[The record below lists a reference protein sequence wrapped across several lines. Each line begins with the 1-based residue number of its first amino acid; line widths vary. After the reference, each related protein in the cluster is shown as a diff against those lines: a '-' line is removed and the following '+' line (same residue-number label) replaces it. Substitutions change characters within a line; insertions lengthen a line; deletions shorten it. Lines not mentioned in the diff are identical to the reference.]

1 MSTQYFNFN
10 HEADLTPVEVNDVT
24 GEVTL
29 TLEDQTQTF
38 NDKQEFAEFY
48 ATARNVL
55 PENLKNWVL
64 TEDQNQFAFVL
75 RSGTAGLDVDKTA
88 KLVEAYRAA
97 GMTPQEIGAA
107 IASQVA
113 QSNTDAEPSQD
124 ALSFDTVDEVVD
136 AVKGT
141 VNGMSLT
148 DKRLAKRALRSVG
161 LTNEDTSSVDD
172 EELVNAFTTEN
183 FRDLYET
190 LADEDEMEDLLNEA
204 EETEYFDADEYS
216 FDNELAYV
224 YDDLD
229 IDEEDDPEYST
240 SVAVVAVISK
250 AVSEGRDILENLY
263 PVPAEIGLDLE
274 LGHSLQ
280 TLEES
285 NANETSFKKAQF
297 QAKLAHRQKFA
308 TVVKPV
314 YEYNGEYS
322 VDEYS
327 GDYDANAVMGAEPDF
342 GDVIYVV
349 AGRYYLVSFE

>member
-97 GMTPQEIGAA
+97 GMTPEEIGIA
-107 IASQVA
+107 IASQAA
-113 QSNTDAEPSQD
+113 QANTDAEPSQNAFAVND
-124 ALSFDTVDEVVD
+124 DVLEAVEETVS
-136 AVKGT
+136 
-141 VNGMSLT
+141 GMSLT
-148 DKRLAKRALRSVG
+148 EKRLAKRALRSVG
-161 LTNEDTSSVDD
+161 LTNEDTSSVED
-172 EELVNAFTTEN
+172 EELVNAFTTAN

-190 LADEDEMEDLLNEA
+190 LADEDEMAELLNEA
-204 EETEYFDADEYS
+204 EETEYFNADEYS

-224 YDDLD
+224 YDCLD
-229 IDEEDDPEYST
+229 IDADDDQAHNT
-240 SVAVVAVISK
+240 FVAVVAVISK
-250 AVSEGRDILENLY
+250 AVSEGREILEDLY

-274 LGHSLQ
+274 LGHSVQ

-297 QAKLAHRQKFA
+297 QAKLANRQKFA
-308 TVVKPV
+308 TVVKP
-314 YEYNGEYS
+314 

-342 GDVIYVV
+342 GDVVYVV

>member
-64 TEDQNQFAFVL
+64 TEDQSQFAFVL

-97 GMTPQEIGAA
+97 GMTPQEIGVA

-113 QSNTDAEPSQD
+113 QSKTDAEPSQNAFAVND
-124 ALSFDTVDEVVD
+124 DVVD
-136 AVKGT
+136 AVRGK

-148 DKRLAKRALRSVG
+148 EKRLAKRALRGVG
-161 LTNEDTSSVDD
+161 LTNEDTSSVED
-172 EELVNAFTTEN
+172 EELVNAFTTAN

-190 LADEDEMEDLLNEA
+190 LADEDEMAGLLNEA
-204 EETEYFDADEYS
+204 EETEYFDTYDYW

-224 YDDLD
+224 YDCLD
-229 IDEEDDPEYST
+229 IDADDDQAHNT
-240 SVAVVAVISK
+240 FVAVVAVISK
-250 AVSEGRDILENLY
+250 AVSEGRDILESLY

-274 LGHSLQ
+274 LGHSVQ

-314 YEYNGEYS
+314 YEYNGDDA
-322 VDEYS
+322 VDEHS

-342 GDVIYVV
+342 GDVVYVV